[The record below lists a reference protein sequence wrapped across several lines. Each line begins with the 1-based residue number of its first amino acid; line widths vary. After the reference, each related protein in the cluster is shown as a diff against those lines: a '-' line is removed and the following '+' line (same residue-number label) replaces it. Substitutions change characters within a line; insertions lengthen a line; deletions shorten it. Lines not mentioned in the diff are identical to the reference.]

1 MVTVVPPSTARV
13 TAHDPAS
20 HASQSLRDIL
30 VTALSDGGDAAV
42 RVSECEEVLRGLGVK
57 APADWAQIEWSP
69 PLLERA
75 IRALE
80 PVLSLAEIGRVQ
92 RALSVGASLAP
103 LQIAQAPAGAGQS
116 SSGSEGPLEGGCAHG
131 WPLLR
136 VWCHYSFRNL
146 QAILSLDMMA
156 PTSYNFSTLVAQADA
171 KEGADL
177 RGAIFCGSEVLI
189 ICNTL
194 ITSPHRISSHH
205 LRCSSSTTRSC

>member
-1 MVTVVPPSTARV
+1 MRA
-13 TAHDPAS
+13 
-20 HASQSLRDIL
+20 
-30 VTALSDGGDAAV
+30 
-42 RVSECEEVLRGLGVK
+42 SECEEVLRELGVK

-80 PVLSLAEIGRVQ
+80 PVLSLADIGRVQ

-103 LQIAQAPAGAGQS
+103 LQIAHAPAGAGHS

-136 VWCHYSFRNL
+136 VWSHYSFRNL

-189 ICNTL
+189 ISSHL
-194 ITSPHRISSHH
+194 TSPHLTSSHLISSRLTSSHLISPRLISSHLISSH
-205 LRCSSSTTRSC
+205 LRCSSSTTRCC